1 VTAFLDLLLK
11 LAMMNGAKTYVSA
24 AIMLASALW
33 HLWMGYHATAV
44 PLAGAALGL
53 AGLRHA
59 ISKSQI
65 RQA

>member
-1 VTAFLDLLLK
+1 MTAFLDLLLK
-11 LAMMNGAKTYVSA
+11 IVAMNGFKTYLSA
-24 AIMLASALW
+24 AIMLISAIYHAW
-33 HLWMGYHATAV
+33 AGMHATAV

-59 ISKSQI
+59 ISKSQT